1 MRYVLLM
8 MLMLLPTVSSAEQ
21 VRIPWKGDYAHNL
34 EATYS
39 PENKYR
45 SGLSK
50 NFLNGTPEEGGRVQ
64 RDGFLTGELI
74 KPKGSTGPVPFII
87 LMHGCAGYTPLVY
100 RWAKE
105 KAKVF
110 LDQGYGVLI
119 LDSFA
124 TRSVTKVCGDANYH
138 WGWRRAEDAY
148 SALDYLVENK
158 LTLMDEGRSWIG
170 KVYVMGRSN
179 GGTAALQIANSH
191 MVRNHRYG
199 FAGIFAI
206 SPGCAGMDK
215 AKFIVPTIIFSGDK
229 DQANDYKAC
238 ERLKDSGSVR
248 VVLFKGVHHGFEDRT
263 PTYVFNGWRMEHN
276 PKADKDS
283 IEQTLGFMKSKD
295 GFRPGLE
302 IR

>member
-1 MRYVLLM
+1 MRILFIVFIVLYFN
-8 MLMLLPTVSSAEQ
+8 PANAETVN
-21 VRIPWKGDYAHNL
+21 IPWKGDYAHNL

-74 KPKGSTGPVPFII
+74 KPKGSTGPVPFIV
-87 LMHGCAGYTPLVY
+87 LMHGCSGLTTLVAK
-100 RWAKE
+100 WAKE
-105 KAKVF
+105 KAKIFV
-110 LDQGYGVLI
+110 DQGYGVLI
-119 LDSFA
+119 LDSF
-124 TRSVTKVCGDANYH
+124 TVRNIRMVCGDANYH

-148 SALDYLVENK
+148 SALHFLIENK
-158 LTLMDEGRSWIG
+158 FADKE
-170 KVYVMGRSN
+170 KVFVMGRSN
-179 GGTAALQIANSH
+179 GGTAALQISNAVMARDH
-191 MVRNHRYG
+191 QYG
-199 FAGIFAI
+199 FSGVVAI
-206 SPGCAGMDK
+206 SPGCAGMVTS
-215 AKFIVPTIIFSGDK
+215 KFVVPTIVFSGDK

-238 ERLKDSGSVR
+238 ERLKDNGSVR

-295 GFRPGLE
+295 AFRPGLE